1 MLMAKKK
8 DKGSKKDKASKK
20 KKKKEKKEG
29 LPTAQPPTAASS

>member
-1 MLMAKKK
+1 MAKK

-29 LPTAQPPTAASS
+29 LPPAQPPTAASS